1 MPNVF
6 VNTSFLQ
13 YPNARSKYTVQIQAT
28 LEASIMEKTGVLNFK
43 VGQVAEMRTF
53 ETGFRGAWFRCK
65 IHDFVLKKNKI
76 LLEYFDY
83 DLEEKSW
90 VKIYQVP
97 PFGRKPKHIKKQL
110 MVRPQYLVL
119 YHKNEMPPVISQTCV
134 IYGTWKVGNLVDWFK
149 DDCFW
154 SARIVKE
161 LSDDKVQIELPMPPS
176 GEGKEG
182 EEGKHEAF
190 CKDLRPSLDW
200 SETKGWTF
208 ATVEGQTPC
217 DAQLFFPTEQGM
229 DSEVEHA
236 AAAAASSP
244 VNASSTTRAS
254 AEGDR
259 EQENE
264 KNVKMDLDVEHAVAK
279 AAGSPVNA
287 SSSARIP
294 AEGDRNEKN
303 VKVDFE
309 VDQHAVATAAGSPVN
324 ASSSTRIPGEGDKNE
339 KSVKADFEVDQHAVE
354 TTAGSPVN
362 ASSSTR
368 IPTEGDRDRESEQ
381 NEKNVKV
388 NCDLLVESSESS
400 SSLHVGKRKAAE
412 RRELNIMHEDTLEA
426 AIIDLE
432 ELVNKVEWLQRLLH
446 NDATTSSTW
455 KFA

>member
-1 MPNVF
+1 MEGE
-6 VNTSFLQ
+6 SS
-13 YPNARSKYTVQIQAT
+13 R
-28 LEASIMEKTGVLNFK
+28 MEKTGVLNFK

-65 IHDFVLKKNKI
+65 IHDLMLKENKI

-83 DLEEKSW
+83 DLEEISW
-90 VKIYQVP
+90 VEIYQGP
-97 PFGRKPKHIKKQL
+97 PFGRKTKHIKKQL
-110 MVRPQYLVL
+110 MVRPQYPVL
-119 YHKNEMPPVISQTCV
+119 YHKNEMPPVISETCV
-134 IYGTWKVGNLVDWFK
+134 IYGTWKVGNMVDWFK

-208 ATVEGQTPC
+208 ATTEGQTPC
-217 DAQLFFPTEQGM
+217 DAQLIFPTEQGM
-229 DSEVEHA
+229 DLEVQHD
-236 AAAAASSP
+236 AAASSP
-244 VNASSTTRAS
+244 VNASSTTRTS
-254 AEGDR
+254 VEGDR
-259 EQENE
+259 ERDNE
-264 KNVKMDLDVEHAVAK
+264 KNVKLDLDVEHAVAK
-279 AAGSPVNA
+279 AAGSSVNA
-287 SSSARIP
+287 YSSARIP
-294 AEGDRNEKN
+294 AEGDKN
-303 VKVDFE
+303 D
-309 VDQHAVATAAGSPVN
+309 
-324 ASSSTRIPGEGDKNE
+324 
-339 KSVKADFEVDQHAVE
+339 KSVKADFEVDQHAVA

-368 IPTEGDRDRESEQ
+368 IPTEGDRDRDRESEQ
-381 NEKNVKV
+381 NETNVKV
-388 NCDLLVESSESS
+388 NFDLLVESSESS
-400 SSLHVGKRKAAE
+400 SSLRVGKRKAEE